1 MSDVL
6 ILCFY
11 FVMFVSMCKDVDFK
25 VTSKIGAQLVSTK
38 LFIYLAIMSGRL
50 VFLYLFLKHLIL
62 LLKNGVVFCCEMIF
76 TTVEHG
82 SEMAASKFVTVINEY
97 LIVLMNAMGF

>member
-1 MSDVL
+1 MSDLL
-6 ILCFY
+6 ILCIY
-11 FVMFVSMCKDVDFK
+11 FVMFLSMCKDVDF
-25 VTSKIGAQLVSTK
+25 SKIGVKLLTSK
-38 LFIYLAIMSGRL
+38 LFLYIAIMSGRL

-82 SEMAASKFVTVINEY
+82 SEMASN
-97 LIVLMNAMGF
+97 